1 MQNQPQVP
9 WERRCQAAEKTV
21 AVLKNKVRELYNDG
35 AQTSI
40 HKQLERARRRD
51 EKNHQRQ
58 QMMEL
63 RQAELKSYSE
73 RLEGEVAA
81 RTHELRTILDNVTF
95 GFLLIDRD
103 LKIQKGWTRSCHE
116 LLGTPGDITGEDF
129 GQVLGLESEKDRA
142 DYWLAVDQVFEDL
155 LPEEVSLEQMPKRFP
170 LGERVLRVE
179 GRVIRAPQSQEITGL
194 LMTLG
199 DITELEAAERES
211 YNNKVI
217 LSLLRRKDAFRAFL
231 QDTRH
236 QLELAHQE
244 IGHATYVR
252 RVVHTIKGNA
262 ASYGLDT
269 VASLIHTI
277 EDRPSLGHADLQ
289 EVEGALRAWLER
301 YHEYLELSW
310 DELDQEQIQISAEQ
324 LEDLKRMLEASDHE
338 HVELRRWTAQVTQK
352 PAGVLLG
359 PVQQLVQRLGER
371 LEKSVRFT
379 LEGDQVEVD
388 PDVMLPLFQ
397 TLGHL
402 LRNAIDHGI
411 EPSWQRGH
419 KPPTGHI
426 KLSISKDQDNYYI
439 DVRDDG
445 AGIHTEAVVQ
455 RALNL
460 GLTTPE
466 EVATMDQA
474 QKNALIFR
482 DGLSTRGEA
491 NEISG
496 RGVGMSAVLGEVQR
510 CYGDIRVD
518 STQGEGTR
526 IRLRIPRPQMV
537 DAPSEVARDAL
548 RRTSGQQRV
557 MPS

>member
-1 MQNQPQVP
+1 VQSNP

-21 AVLKNKVRELYNDG
+21 QVLKKKVRELYNDG

-51 EKNHQRQ
+51 EKNQQRQ

-63 RQAELKSYSE
+63 RQAELQSYSE

-81 RTHELRTILDNVTF
+81 RTRELRTILDNVTF
-95 GFLLIDRD
+95 GFLLIDQD
-103 LKIQKGWTRSCHE
+103 LKVQKGWTESCHS
-116 LLGTPGDITGEDF
+116 LLNTQEDITGADLCAL
-129 GQVLGLESEKDRA
+129 LGLSSEKDCA

-155 LPEEVSLEQMPKRFP
+155 LPEEVSLEQMPNRFSI
-170 LGERVLRVE
+170 GDKVLRVE
-179 GRVIRAPQSQEITGL
+179 GRTIRHPDNQQVVGL
-194 LMTLG
+194 LMTIG
-199 DITELEAAERES
+199 DITDLEAAERES
-211 YNNKVI
+211 HNNKVI
-217 LSLLRRKDAFRAFL
+217 LSLLRRRDAFRAFL
-231 QDTRH
+231 HDTRN
-236 QLELAHQE
+236 QLHLAQQELDQVA
-244 IGHATYVR
+244 YVR

-269 VASLIHTI
+269 VASMIHHI

-289 EVEGALRAWLER
+289 EIEGALRAWLDR
-301 YHEYLELSW
+301 YYEYLELSW
-310 DELDQEQIQISAEQ
+310 DDLEQEQIQISNEQ
-324 LEDLKRMLEASDHE
+324 LEDLKRMLAQSDQDHPDL
-338 HVELRRWTAQVTQK
+338 HRWTAQITQK

-359 PVQQLVQRLGER
+359 PVQQLVERLSER
-371 LEKSVRFT
+371 LEKSIKFT
-379 LEGDQVEVD
+379 LEGSEVEVN

-411 EPSWQRGH
+411 EPAWQRGH
-419 KPPTGHI
+419 KPATGHI
-426 KLSISKDQDNYYI
+426 KLRVSKDRDNYYI
-439 DVRDDG
+439 DVQDDG
-445 AGIHTEAVVQ
+445 GGIDQDAVIQ
-455 RALNL
+455 RAMNL

-466 EVATMDQA
+466 EVAQMTPS

-496 RGVGMSAVLGEVQR
+496 RGVGMSAVMGEVHR
-510 CYGDIRVD
+510 CYGDIEVN
-518 STQGEGTR
+518 STRGEGTCV
-526 IRLRIPRPQMV
+526 RLRIPRPRLV
-537 DAPSEVARDAL
+537 DNPSEVARDAL
-548 RRTSGQQRV
+548 KRSDTHRR